1 VHAYSFPHIARTYV
15 CLHYAC
21 FLLHTHCTCTCF
33 WCVGYPSDGSA
44 HLFMFQAG
52 VTSTLHSASLTH
64 WCSLHFVCHGPLS
77 CTYIWVRPF
86 STVGAVSFVAG
97 FISPYVPFLDPVIVS
112 PTKPPYPTLSV
123 PHGFV
128 LSADLALYLPFQE
141 LVLVLVH
148 SLTGSSNVLYLVIHY
163 LGGLLL
169 LCAAPGRIRSV
180 RLHIYVCLPAR
191 GRDCG
196 RDLLACRLAS
206 GLLLAAY
213 VSSAHVQVWHS
224 FQLFQAACC
233 VCGFHG

>member
-1 VHAYSFPHIARTYV
+1 MKRQKTKWSLIRLIQERCSPKTPR
-15 CLHYAC
+15 
-21 FLLHTHCTCTCF
+21 
-33 WCVGYPSDGSA
+33 
-44 HLFMFQAG
+44 
-52 VTSTLHSASLTH
+52 ASL
-64 WCSLHFVCHGPLS
+64 LPLQ
-77 CTYIWVRPF
+77 
-86 STVGAVSFVAG
+86 
-97 FISPYVPFLDPVIVS
+97 PYLE
-112 PTKPPYPTLSV
+112 
-123 PHGFV
+123 HRQFV

-141 LVLVLVH
+141 HVLVLVH
-148 SLTGSSNVLYLVIHY
+148 SLTGSSNILYLVIHY

-169 LCAAPGRIRSV
+169 LCAAPGRISSV

-233 VCGFHG
+233 VCRFHG